1 MWLNHNSAKEM
12 STKSDTNFEDED
24 GSCEELVIVSL
35 QGFAVNRQRRSLFDE
50 KFRRRKGMS
59 EDGEVVVPRFGVLL
73 TGT

>member
-24 GSCEELVIVSL
+24 GSCGEL
-35 QGFAVNRQRRSLFDE
+35 AVNRQRRSLFDE